1 MKICSLDQ
9 YREINLF
16 RFLNFDFIFLLWA
29 IFDTRCFCHS
39 WQITILPV
47 IWKKSRKSKIRKGW
61 FLCISPKKKSSKF
74 QPIISKNE
82 GGDRFLVTKFWVFRK
97 SRLKFARVVYLPV
110 NSRFEN
116 AITLARINI
125 FWSGKKH
132 LVAGA
137 PLYQEQ

>member
-16 RFLNFDFIFLLWA
+16 RFLNFDFFFKILAVFQF
-29 IFDTRCFCHS
+29 FDCDRDRSF
-39 WQITILPV
+39 TILPV
-47 IWKKSRKSKIRKGW
+47 IWKKSRKSKIRKSW

-137 PLYQEQ
+137 PLY